1 MTKPLNNLFKN
12 TVLMNLYNLM
22 NREKFIKI
30 SKYIIKVTKL
40 TSQNK
45 IH

>member
-1 MTKPLNNLFKN
+1 MTKLYNNLLKN

-40 TSQNK
+40 TS
-45 IH
+45 

>member
-40 TSQNK
+40 TS
-45 IH
+45 